1 MRELEENSGMCLREP
16 HWLVFV
22 KERERER
29 ERERENESLCVRNK
43 ESHTGE
49 CVGEGENTGEWC
61 ERCDVLPQV

>member
-1 MRELEENSGMCLREP
+1 MHERAEGEQWYVSERAT
-16 HWLVFV
+16 LVSV
-22 KERERER
+22 CER